1 MTLAGQGIW
10 QHFDKPAV
18 ATLCEKNNLP
28 NRALQLYESL
38 EDQQRVVVRTD
49 VITPEFM
56 CQFFGTLSAADPA
69 RPAPFASRPAQRTLL
84 MSQVNPGSLYHCGRS
99 T

>member
-56 CQFFGTLSAADPA
+56 CQFFGTLSAKF
-69 RPAPFASRPAQRTLL
+69 APRCLWRAHLMTL
-84 MSQVNPGSLYHCGRS
+84 VNTGSLYRCGKR